1 MSPLQNISKRT
12 LLKAIAASSF
22 LTPELQALAQHGN
35 YPKLLLG
42 PMLGPPTP
50 TSVSLWA
57 MVNGVYDVVIEYA
70 DNDVFQNPI
79 RTEPLRA
86 TQDNLY
92 IVRPVIEGLSPAT
105 NYWYRFIVNGRG
117 QEGGYPLPMGRFKT
131 APGLGRAQDFTV
143 GYGSCANFGY
153 DQVQAV
159 WKAVSANLPDL
170 FFNLGDNIYCDSFE
184 PFVLDFEYQR
194 QRGVH
199 NYQHVARNIPQLAI
213 WDDHDFGLN
222 DHDRTNPIKEN
233 ALAAFKRYWMNP
245 SYGLPET
252 PGVFFSYQYSAVDFI
267 FTDGRYYRDPNSDE
281 DTPEKTML
289 GKVQLEW
296 LKSQL
301 KASKSVFKI
310 LACGSGWS
318 KNKGPG
324 GDAWSAFLH
333 ERNELFDFIRDEE
346 IEGVILISGDTH
358 IGEFNCIP
366 WSEHGGYDLYDLVS
380 SPISSRQSHSW
391 LKREPEIRLRTP
403 PYTIGPNVGFMNF
416 DFADEP
422 SMTWWLSKPDGK
434 PTWPP
439 ATFKLSQLKNGVSSW
454 RSFMQT

>member
-1 MSPLQNISKRT
+1 MSHMPSLSKRM
-12 LLKAIAASSF
+12 LLKGIAASGF
-22 LTPELQALAQHGN
+22 LAPELQALAQRGIN
-35 YPKLLLG
+35 PKLLLG
-42 PMLGPPTP
+42 PMLGPSTP

-70 DNDVFQNPI
+70 DNDVFRNPM
-79 RTEPLRA
+79 RTDPVTA
-86 TQDNLY
+86 TEDNLY
-92 IVRPVIEGLSPAT
+92 IVRPVIGGLSPST
-105 NYWYRFIVNGRG
+105 TYWYRFIVNGRG
-117 QEGGYPLPMGRFKT
+117 QERGYSLPMGRFRT
-131 APGLGRAQDFTV
+131 SPDYGRAQDFTV
-143 GYGSCANFGY
+143 GYGSCANFSY
-153 DQVQAV
+153 DSIQPVWNAV
-159 WKAVSANLPDL
+159 TANMPDL

-194 QRGVH
+194 QRGVQT
-199 NYQHVARNIPQLAI
+199 YQHVARNVPQFAI

-233 ALAAFKRYWMNP
+233 ALEAFKRYWLNP
-245 SYGLPET
+245 SYGLTDT
-252 PGVFFSYQYSAVDFI
+252 PGVFFDYQYGAVDFI
-267 FTDGRYYRDPNSDE
+267 FTDGRYYRDPNEDE

-289 GKVQLEW
+289 GEDQLAW
-296 LKSQL
+296 LKDTL
-301 KASKSVFKI
+301 KASNGVFKI

-324 GDAWSAFLH
+324 GDAWSSFLH
-333 ERNELFDFIRDEE
+333 ERDALFDFIRDEA

-366 WSEHGGYDLYDLVS
+366 WSERGGYDLYDLVS

-391 LKREPEIRLRTP
+391 LQRAPEIRLRTP
-403 PYTIGPNVGFMNF
+403 PYTIGPNVGFLNF

-434 PTWPP
+434 PTWAP
-439 ATFKLSQLKNGVSSW
+439 ATFTPSQLKNGVSSW
-454 RSFMQT
+454 RTYMQN